1 MSRLFLLQL
10 IYAWCKIEWIE
21 LTKLFIIVPIFDR
34 LWSHYSEFPFVE
46 VDEQKLLTLRL
57 PPALLLLL
65 PLKKQVVV
73 NNILTTIS
81 SLPSHCSKNL
91 GAVHDLEISL
101 LIPFFVNYGFVIARF
116 LNTWESGSCRQ
127 VATPRTVKYVATI
140 ALGGW
145 RVIWVNIFTGII
157 MTTKGKGSNI
167 VS

>member
-1 MSRLFLLQL
+1 MPGAKLNELSLQR
-10 IYAWCKIEWIE
+10 
-21 LTKLFIIVPIFDR
+21 FVPIFDR

-91 GAVHDLEISL
+91 GAVQDLEITRS
-101 LIPFFVNYGFVIARF
+101 IPFFVNYGFVIARF
-116 LNTWESGSCRQ
+116 LDT
-127 VATPRTVKYVATI
+127 
-140 ALGGW
+140 
-145 RVIWVNIFTGII
+145 
-157 MTTKGKGSNI
+157 
-167 VS
+167 